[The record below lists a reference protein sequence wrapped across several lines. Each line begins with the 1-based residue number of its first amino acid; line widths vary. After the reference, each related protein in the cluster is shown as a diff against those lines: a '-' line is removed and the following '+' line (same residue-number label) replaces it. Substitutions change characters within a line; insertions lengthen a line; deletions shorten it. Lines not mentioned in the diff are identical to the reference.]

1 MKKTHLEKQP
11 RILSSDHKNI
21 QWHPPFCA
29 SMHLEL
35 VKYKEILEY
44 FMEYGLNTK
53 PLLIDLMVIKKAKN
67 ITIDNEIGRI
77 FKTYN
82 IIEYKSPYAGLSID
96 DFTKAIAR
104 AYLFKASGETEDA
117 IDSFEITVTF
127 VRARKPVA
135 LMKMLREDYGVAIEK
150 RTSGIYVIK
159 EPFLGGVQIVVTRE
173 LDFKEHIWL
182 TSLDDGMKEEA
193 IWELLNEAG
202 KLTNKDDR
210 EYADAVLQIAM
221 EKNKNLFA
229 RGKERQDMCQAFWE
243 LFAPE
248 IEAEKKISEK
258 RGEQA
263 TLISLII
270 KKVQRGKDILSI
282 SDALEAPVD
291 VIRPIYEAVLS
302 MPGADAGQIYE
313 KLYSK

>member
-1 MKKTHLEKQP
+1 M
-11 RILSSDHKNI
+11 
-21 QWHPPFCA
+21 
-29 SMHLEL
+29 
-35 VKYKEILEY
+35 
-44 FMEYGLNTK
+44 
-53 PLLIDLMVIKKAKN
+53 
-67 ITIDNEIGRI
+67 
-77 FKTYN
+77 
-82 IIEYKSPYAGLSID
+82 SID

-135 LMKMLREDYGVAIEK
+135 LMKMLREDYGFAIEK

-182 TSLDDGMKEEA
+182 TSLDDRMKEEA

>member
-53 PLLIDLMVIKKAKN
+53 PLLIDLMVMKKAKN
-67 ITIDNEIGRI
+67 MTIDNEIGRI

-135 LMKMLREDYGVAIEK
+135 LMKMLREDYGFAIEK

-159 EPFLGGVQIVVTRE
+159 EPFFFGL
-173 LDFKEHIWL
+173 
-182 TSLDDGMKEEA
+182 
-193 IWELLNEAG
+193 
-202 KLTNKDDR
+202 
-210 EYADAVLQIAM
+210 
-221 EKNKNLFA
+221 
-229 RGKERQDMCQAFWE
+229 
-243 LFAPE
+243 
-248 IEAEKKISEK
+248 
-258 RGEQA
+258 
-263 TLISLII
+263 
-270 KKVQRGKDILSI
+270 
-282 SDALEAPVD
+282 
-291 VIRPIYEAVLS
+291 
-302 MPGADAGQIYE
+302 
-313 KLYSK
+313 

>member
-1 MKKTHLEKQP
+1 MTG
-11 RILSSDHKNI
+11 
-21 QWHPPFCA
+21 W
-29 SMHLEL
+29 
-35 VKYKEILEY
+35 
-44 FMEYGLNTK
+44 
-53 PLLIDLMVIKKAKN
+53 
-67 ITIDNEIGRI
+67 
-77 FKTYN
+77 
-82 IIEYKSPYAGLSID
+82 
-96 DFTKAIAR
+96 
-104 AYLFKASGETEDA
+104 
-117 IDSFEITVTF
+117 
-127 VRARKPVA
+127 
-135 LMKMLREDYGVAIEK
+135 
-150 RTSGIYVIK
+150 
-159 EPFLGGVQIVVTRE
+159 
-173 LDFKEHIWL
+173 
-182 TSLDDGMKEEA
+182 A